1 VSLLTVAEA
10 ASACRV
16 TGALDADKTAW
27 LTAMIAALP
36 GALEP
41 VAGPIEADVRAVS
54 VDTLGRW
61 NLVLPWRYRSISS
74 IACDGVT
81 LDADTYDVTLAES
94 GIVRPAKNGTAP
106 WASSYA
112 TTVTAAVGYI
122 TVPGNLL
129 EAARRLIQSWW
140 SVAYSARG
148 PASEAQTWAPPD
160 GDLPP
165 AVMQSIGISSAM
177 AGFA

>member
-1 VSLLTVAEA
+1 MSLLTVADA
-10 ASACRV
+10 ASACRI
-16 TGALDADKTAW
+16 TGTLDADKTAW

-36 GALEP
+36 AALEP
-41 VAGPIEADVRAVS
+41 AAGPVEADVRTVS

-61 NLVLPWRYRSISS
+61 NLVLPWRYRSISA
-74 IACDGVT
+74 IVCDGVT
-81 LDADTYDVTLAES
+81 LSASTYDVTLAES
-94 GIVRPAKNGTAP
+94 GIVRPVKSGTAP
-106 WASSYA
+106 WAPSYS
-112 TTVTAAVGYI
+112 TTVTAAVGYA

-140 SVAYSARG
+140 STAYSARG
-148 PASEAQTWAPPD
+148 PASEVQTWAPPT

-165 AVMQSIGISSAM
+165 AVTQAIGGAAAM

>member
-1 VSLLTVAEA
+1 MSLLTVAEA

-16 TGALDADKTAW
+16 TGTPTADQTEW

-41 VAGPIEADVRAVS
+41 AAGPIEADVRTVS
-54 VDTLGRW
+54 PDTWGRW
-61 NLVLPWRYRSISS
+61 NLVLPWRYTSISS
-74 IACDGVT
+74 IVCDGT
-81 LDADTYDVTLAES
+81 TISASTYDVTLAES
-94 GIVRPAKNGTAP
+94 GIVRPAKSGSP
-106 WASSYA
+106 LWAASWA
-112 TTVTAAVGYI
+112 TTVTAAVGYAS
-122 TVPGNLL
+122 VPANLL

-140 SVAYSARG
+140 SVSYNARG
-148 PASEAQTWAPPD
+148 PASEAQTWAPPV

-165 AVMQSIGISSAM
+165 AVIQAIGADHAM